1 MTTSKVTVQSGIC
14 GFETTIE
21 ARDLGT
27 GEVEIRIESQCK
39 SVQTYAEKLRS
50 ATTDDLVEWNGSKVI
65 DLAAKTGLTT
75 TCLIPTAV
83 FNVCWVEIGMI
94 SRKLSQ
100 DKTPLCIHFI
110 E

>member
-1 MTTSKVTVQSGIC
+1 MTSKVTVQSGIC

-21 ARDLGT
+21 ARDIGS
-27 GEVEIRIESQCK
+27 GEVDIKILSQCK

-50 ATTDDLVEWNGSKVI
+50 ATTDDLVDWKGSKVI
-65 DLAAKTGLTT
+65 ALAAETGLTT

-94 SRKLSQ
+94 SRKLAM
-100 DKTPLCIHFI
+100 DKGPLCIHFV

>member
-1 MTTSKVTVQSGIC
+1 MTSKVTVQSGIC

-21 ARDLGT
+21 AKAT
-27 GEVEIRIESQCK
+27 GSGVVEIKIESQCK
-39 SVQTYAEKLRS
+39 SVQTYAEKLLS
-50 ATTDDLVEWNGSKVI
+50 ATTEDLTDWEGSKVI
-65 DLAAKTGLTT
+65 ELAGKTGLTT

-94 SRKLSQ
+94 SRKLAM
-100 DKTPLCIHFI
+100 DKGPLCIHFV

>member
-1 MTTSKVTVQSGIC
+1 MTSKVRVHSGIC

-21 ARDLGT
+21 AHDNGS
-27 GEVEIRIESQCK
+27 GVVEIRIESQCK

-50 ATTDDLVEWNGSKVI
+50 ATTDDLVDWNGSKVI

-83 FNVCWVEIGMI
+83 FNVCWVEMGMI
-94 SRKLSQ
+94 SRKLAL
-100 DKTPLCIHFI
+100 DKGPLCIHFV

>member
-1 MTTSKVTVQSGIC
+1 MTSKVNVQSGIC
-14 GFETTIE
+14 GFETSIE
-21 ARDLGT
+21 ARDLGN
-27 GEVEIRIESQCK
+27 GEVEINIVSQCK

-50 ATTDDLVEWNGSKVI
+50 ASMDDLTDWPGSKVL

-83 FNVCWVEIGMI
+83 FNVCWVEMGLI
-94 SRKLSQ
+94 SRKLAM
-100 DKTPLCIHFI
+100 DKGPLCIHFV

>member
-1 MTTSKVTVQSGIC
+1 MTSKVKVQSGIC

-21 ARDLGT
+21 ARDIGS
-27 GEVEIRIESQCK
+27 GIVEIKIESQCTG
-39 SVQTYAEKLRS
+39 VQAYAEKLRS
-50 ATTDDLVEWNGSKVI
+50 ATTEDLVDWNGSKVL

-75 TCLIPTAV
+75 TCLVPTAV

-94 SRKLSQ
+94 SRKLAM
-100 DKTPLCIHFI
+100 DKGPLCIHFV

>member
-1 MTTSKVTVQSGIC
+1 MTSKVTVQSGIC

-21 ARDLGT
+21 ARNLGT
-27 GEVEIRIESQCK
+27 GEVEIKIESQCK
-39 SVQTYAEKLRS
+39 SVQQYAQMLRS
-50 ATTDDLVEWNGSKVI
+50 ATTDDLVEWNDSKVI

-94 SRKLSQ
+94 SRRLAL
-100 DKTPLCIHFI
+100 DKSPLCIHFV